1 MLTIRLLRIGKK
13 HQPSYK
19 IVVTD
24 KRRAPAGGR
33 FVEEIGNYDP
43 KSKQRNI
50 NKERAQ
56 YWVSVGAQPS
66 NTVHNMLVTDKVL
79 DKPKRKIYFVKPE
92 PKVEEPKAEEKK
104 EDVVAE
110 TPSEETVAEEAT
122 TEQPTEVPTETPTA

>member
-24 KRRAPAGGR
+24 RRRAPAGGR
-33 FVEEIGNYDP
+33 FVEEIGSYDP

-66 NTVHNMLVTDKVL
+66 DTVHNMLVTDKIL
-79 DKPKRKIYFVKPE
+79 NEPKRKIYFVKPE
-92 PKVEEPKAEEKK
+92 PKAEPKEAKK
-104 EDVVAE
+104 E
-110 TPSEETVAEEAT
+110 TPIAVAEEVKTEEIAT
-122 TEQPTEVPTETPTA
+122 EEATPETTAEIPDA